1 MAERD
6 AQARGSGPEGSLVRT
21 SGRGRHGQAGSHLTH
36 LQFAWWMI
44 TQDRTVT
51 AYFGVIS
58 LSLAAMIVLWMAR

>member
-1 MAERD
+1 
-6 AQARGSGPEGSLVRT
+6 
-21 SGRGRHGQAGSHLTH
+21 
-36 LQFAWWMI
+36 MI